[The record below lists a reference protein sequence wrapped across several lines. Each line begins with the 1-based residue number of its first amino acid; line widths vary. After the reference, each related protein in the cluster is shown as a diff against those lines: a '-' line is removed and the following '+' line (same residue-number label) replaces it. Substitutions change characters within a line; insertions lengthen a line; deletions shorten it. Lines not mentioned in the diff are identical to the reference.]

1 VKLTAGLAAAL
12 ALCAATS
19 GAMAAPKTI
28 RAVMQADLGI
38 LDPVVTTGTITADH
52 GAMIYDTLFGID
64 TDLKPQPQMVGRT
77 VVSDDKLTWTFTLRD
92 GLLWHD
98 GGPVTAKDCVAS
110 IRRWAQRDGAG
121 ARLMSKTAALEV
133 IDDHSFRLVLKE
145 PFGMVTDILA
155 KTSTPVPYMM
165 RERDAM
171 TDANT
176 AIKEVIGSG
185 PFRFVASERMAGSQ
199 TVYERNPAYVPR
211 SEPPSGFA
219 GGKIVKVDRVV
230 WTVIPDAQTAV
241 AALLRNEIDF
251 YETPPSDLLPMLK
264 KSRDVKLQVLD
275 RLGNQVLLRMNHL
288 QPPFDNVKARQAML
302 LLTRQEDYMGAVVG
316 DPDYY
321 RICGALLV
329 CGSPMENDAHTEWLT
344 HHDVERA
351 KQLFKEAGYDGRK
364 VVVLQPAD
372 YLAYSNAAQVT
383 VGLLQEAG
391 VNAELATSD
400 WSTMLARRSNRGPV
414 DKGGWNIFHT
424 GTAGNGAANPI
435 LNTWLTST
443 GASANVGWPTDARNE
458 ELRDQWATA
467 DTLEERKRIGRQIQQ
482 NAYEFVPYIPVGITL
497 VPVAYRT
504 SLSGFVPV
512 SGIVAFWGVD
522 KAE

>member
-1 VKLTAGLAAAL
+1 MDQGQTVVKSTAGLVAAL

-176 AIKEVIGSG
+176 PIK
-185 PFRFVASERMAGSQ
+185 
-199 TVYERNPAYVPR
+199 
-211 SEPPSGFA
+211 
-219 GGKIVKVDRVV
+219 
-230 WTVIPDAQTAV
+230 
-241 AALLRNEIDF
+241 
-251 YETPPSDLLPMLK
+251 
-264 KSRDVKLQVLD
+264 
-275 RLGNQVLLRMNHL
+275 
-288 QPPFDNVKARQAML
+288 
-302 LLTRQEDYMGAVVG
+302 
-316 DPDYY
+316 
-321 RICGALLV
+321 
-329 CGSPMENDAHTEWLT
+329 
-344 HHDVERA
+344 
-351 KQLFKEAGYDGRK
+351 
-364 VVVLQPAD
+364 
-372 YLAYSNAAQVT
+372 
-383 VGLLQEAG
+383 
-391 VNAELATSD
+391 
-400 WSTMLARRSNRGPV
+400 
-414 DKGGWNIFHT
+414 
-424 GTAGNGAANPI
+424 
-435 LNTWLTST
+435 
-443 GASANVGWPTDARNE
+443 
-458 ELRDQWATA
+458 
-467 DTLEERKRIGRQIQQ
+467 
-482 NAYEFVPYIPVGITL
+482 
-497 VPVAYRT
+497 
-504 SLSGFVPV
+504 
-512 SGIVAFWGVD
+512 
-522 KAE
+522 